1 MVTAVLNDTD
11 LRRRA
16 WEAASQVVDPE
27 IPVLTIADLGVLRDV
42 QVHDGRVEVAIT
54 PTYSGCPAMNMIALE
69 IELALERAGIARPTV
84 RTVLSPAWTTDWMS
98 EDGRNKLRAYGI
110 APPQA
115 SNSRRALF
123 GEQQVACPQCGSQ
136 NTELLS
142 EFGSTSCKALW
153 RCKAAANRSIISSVI
168 EVLHAVI
175 ASAAKQSIKPQRKG
189 GLLRCA
195 RAARNDGEETL
206 MSHAPRFHRLAVND
220 LRREAADAVSMT
232 FAIPKELEDDYGFT
246 PGQYLTLRTTMDGEE
261 VRRSYSICSGP
272 DDGELRIA
280 VKKVDGGAFSNWAA
294 DELKPGDELDVMTP
308 TGRFGIAHAPD
319 EARIYVGFAAG
330 SGITPILSIVKGVL
344 AREPN
349 SRFFL
354 FYGNRSTSGMLF
366 LEELE
371 ELKDRFMQRLSLF
384 HVISG
389 EEQDIPILHGR
400 LDGEKVRVL
409 LRSLVP
415 AASVDHV
422 FICGPMGMSEDIEAT
437 CREIGIAED
446 RIHVER
452 FVSEFGGKPR
462 PKKIIEASAP
472 PKAMASLIIDGKRRE
487 VPVAEEESILDAAL
501 RAGMD
506 LPFACKGGMCS
517 TCRAKLVEGD
527 AQMEVNYSLEPW
539 ELKAGFILTCQARPC
554 SDKVVVDYD
563 HV

>member
-1 MVTAVLNDTD
+1 
-11 LRRRA
+11 
-16 WEAASQVVDPE
+16 
-27 IPVLTIADLGVLRDV
+27 
-42 QVHDGRVEVAIT
+42 
-54 PTYSGCPAMNMIALE
+54 
-69 IELALERAGIARPTV
+69 
-84 RTVLSPAWTTDWMS
+84 MS
-98 EDGRNKLRAYGI
+98 L
-110 APPQA
+110 
-115 SNSRRALF
+115 
-123 GEQQVACPQCGSQ
+123 
-136 NTELLS
+136 
-142 EFGSTSCKALW
+142 
-153 RCKAAANRSIISSVI
+153 
-168 EVLHAVI
+168 
-175 ASAAKQSIKPQRKG
+175 
-189 GLLRCA
+189 
-195 RAARNDGEETL
+195 
-206 MSHAPRFHRLAVND
+206 APRFHRLAVND
-220 LRREAADAVSMT
+220 LRREAPDAVSLT
-232 FAIPKELEDDYGFT
+232 FAIPPALAHDYSFA

-272 DDGELRIA
+272 EDGELRIA
-280 VKKVDGGAFSNWAA
+280 VKKVDGGAFSSWAA
-294 DELKPGDELDVMTP
+294 DELKPGDELDVLTP
-308 TGRFGIAHAPD
+308 TGRFGVVPAPD
-319 EARIYVGFAAG
+319 EARVYVGFAAG

-354 FYGNRSTSGMLF
+354 FYGNRSTEGMLF
-366 LEELE
+366 REALE
-371 ELKDRFMQRLSLF
+371 ELKDRFMQRFSVF

-415 AASVDHV
+415 AATVDHV

-446 RIHVER
+446 HIHVER
-452 FVSEFGGKPR
+452 FVSEVGGKPR
-462 PKKIIEASAP
+462 PKKIIQVSAP
-472 PKAMASLIIDGKRRE
+472 PRASAALIIDGKRRE

-539 ELKAGFILTCQARPC
+539 ELKAGLSLTCQARPI